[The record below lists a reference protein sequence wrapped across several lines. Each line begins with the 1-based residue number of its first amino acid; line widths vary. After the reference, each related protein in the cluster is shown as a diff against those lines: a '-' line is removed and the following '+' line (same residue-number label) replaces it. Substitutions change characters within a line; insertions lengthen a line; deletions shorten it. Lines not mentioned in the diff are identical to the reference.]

1 MRYDRNIQ
9 RDKVQGDLP
18 RELKLLEEIE
28 INPQLTQR
36 GLAGKLGV
44 ALGVANILVKSM
56 TKKGYIKATQ
66 LGWKRWVYI
75 VTPSGF
81 SRKIALTLAYVKRFL
96 DHYNHV
102 RSMLREELDSLTL
115 NAESRIGIYGT
126 DELVELV
133 YLSLLDMG
141 ITEIQILGHDS
152 NGRRFLGLEI
162 HEPANT
168 SSNDYSLVIVA
179 SLTEDGWL
187 RDKLIEN
194 GFSSSKI
201 ISVLQN
207 QHTRKSVSGDNIL

>member
-102 RSMLREELDSLTL
+102 SSMLREELDSLTL

-133 YLSLLDMG
+133 YLSLLYMG

-168 SSNDYSLVIVA
+168 SSTDYSLVIVA

-207 QHTRKSVSGDNIL
+207 QHTRKSVSGDNIP